1 MNGRGLTISAA
12 LLAVLGG
19 LLWWSNRDK
28 AKQVSK
34 PAADAPPKILTLTEG
49 DIQKLDLKKK
59 DGDAIVLKKN
69 NSGKWEIVAPKPY
82 TADQDAMNGLVSAAA
97 AVTSD
102 RVVDDKPADLKQFG
116 LDKPTLEVD
125 ITLKNGGTK
134 KLFLGDD
141 APGGSSTYARLDGD
155 PRVFTVASFTRTGLM
170 KEMKDLRDKRLLVFE
185 QDKLSRIELTA
196 KKSMIEFGRSKDE
209 WQILKPRPLRADGLQ
224 VEELVRKLKDAK
236 MDLAASDEDTSK
248 AAAAFASGTPIATV
262 KVTDASGSQ
271 ELQVR
276 KKGDDYFAKSSTAD
290 GIFKAPADLGAGL
303 DKSLDDFR
311 NKKLFDFGFNEPSKI
326 EMHDA
331 GKTYAFQKT
340 GDKWMSGG
348 KEMDNISVQG
358 LLDKLRDLA
367 AAKFVETGFAAPT
380 LDIAVSSNDGKRTE
394 KIAIA
399 QSIAKR
405 ENEATLYA
413 LDAKAVSDIQKA
425 AGDVKPA
432 PPAKK

>member
-102 RVVDDKPADLKQFG
+102 RLVDDKPSDLKQFG
-116 LDKPTLEVD
+116 LDQPALEVD

-141 APGGSSTYARLDGD
+141 APGGGSTYARLDGD
-155 PRVFTVASFTRTGLM
+155 PRVFTVASFTRTSLM
-170 KEMKDLRDKRLLVFE
+170 KEIKDLRDKRLLVFE

-326 EMHDA
+326 EIHDA
-331 GKTYAFQKT
+331 GKTYAFQKA